1 MLPPP
6 LPGVGVG
13 EGDADGDGEGDG
25 DGDGERDGAGAP
37 TVNATTVLL
46 VPAVTVVGEIESIRT
61 KLATVAVGKV
71 PFPAEVTLKGQLI
84 VFTSAPPPTTCT
96 TRLLIVGAISPL
108 GVLTV

>member
-13 EGDADGDGEGDG
+13 EGDGHGDGEGDG
-25 DGDGERDGAGAP
+25 DGDGEGDGAGAP

-71 PFPAEVTLKGQLI
+71 PFPAEVTLKGQLM